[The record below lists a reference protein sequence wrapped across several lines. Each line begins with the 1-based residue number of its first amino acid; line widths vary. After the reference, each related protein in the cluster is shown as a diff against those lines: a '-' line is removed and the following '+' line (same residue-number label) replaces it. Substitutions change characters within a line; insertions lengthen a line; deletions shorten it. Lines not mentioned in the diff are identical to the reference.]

1 MKIPR
6 SWWIAASLFVILIV
20 TFGTI
25 ANTVGVF
32 VPELTRQFG
41 WSRGRVSL
49 LTSTISLA
57 SAALA
62 FPVGWMLDRVEAR
75 AVIVAGVFAGV
86 AGYILASRAQDFQQL
101 LLAHVLLGACA
112 NAAGMGPATL
122 VVANWF
128 EVGQGTAL
136 AVTVSGSSVGGL
148 VMNILASRVI
158 TRWGWRAGYFA
169 LAMPMLVVAA
179 PLALL
184 IVRTRPPSASA
195 KQKNLSVRES
205 RNLLPGLELDA
216 ALRSRSFWFLV
227 LAAFGWA
234 FSTNVTETHTIPFL
248 VESGYKLNAAAL
260 AWSLLFPSVI
270 AGKLVLGIWSDRVSG
285 RVALGTGLF
294 LQTAGF
300 LVLLYL
306 AHYRALLIPVVAALG
321 FAGGAPLALL
331 PKTQS
336 ECLGLKRFGSIGGV
350 IGIVATIGAAL
361 GPAAAGYMFDA
372 TRGYAV
378 PFQSCAVILLAAG
391 FAAFGCTQFSE
402 TTVPVEAATS
412 EAGG

>member
-1 MKIPR
+1 MRAARARSRYRSWRRFIYTVTRRRRLGAHTVGVEHVGRGTNLVKIPR

-32 VPELTRQFG
+32 VPELSRQFG

-75 AVIVAGVFAGV
+75 AVIVAGVVAGV

-101 LLAHVLLGACA
+101 VLAHVLLGVCA

-148 VMNILASRVI
+148 VMNLLASRVI

-184 IVRTRPPSASA
+184 IVRTRPPSAST

-270 AGKLVLGIWSDRVSG
+270 AGKLVLYGLPTVGANAVFESHAEPSPDADTPSRAAKESLLPPPLVRRPAEGPFGPLLFSPQPTLEYG
-285 RVALGTGLF
+285 LTGS
-294 LQTAGF
+294 
-300 LVLLYL
+300 
-306 AHYRALLIPVVAALG
+306 
-321 FAGGAPLALL
+321 AGGWRWAPDYSSRPRAFWCSC
-331 PKTQS
+331 TW
-336 ECLGLKRFGSIGGV
+336 R
-350 IGIVATIGAAL
+350 TIA
-361 GPAAAGYMFDA
+361 
-372 TRGYAV
+372 R
-378 PFQSCAVILLAAG
+378 C
-391 FAAFGCTQFSE
+391 
-402 TTVPVEAATS
+402 
-412 EAGG
+412 